1 MCTFSLKKGYVH
13 KFMIRE
19 NFLNTIKNYMD
30 SFNTIKI
37 IHALDGH
44 YLKEVKV
51 RFTAIEL
58 S

>member
-1 MCTFSLKKGYVH
+1 
-13 KFMIRE
+13 MIRE
-19 NFLNTIKNYMD
+19 KFLNTIKNYMD